1 MAGRAKS
8 KAARKAKPKAKAP
21 KHASVIANKLGR
33 AIGSAQKR
41 RPRPIDRATIRA
53 ALNDAAGEGLS
64 VKEENFIREYLANNG
79 NGTDAVIAAG
89 YNCSTRES
97 AAVQASCLLRK
108 PNVAAKLVE
117 ARAAIANK
125 YEAKREDVVRWLHE
139 TMQDAA
145 VADNLNA
152 RLQAIKMIGQT
163 IQMFGSKVELSGP
176 NGGPIATDSTIGPR
190 GLSDELANEIRTKIL
205 GVHPRHLFTPPTEQ
219 NATADDEP
227 KASE

>member
-1 MAGRAKS
+1 MAKAKS
-8 KAARKAKPKAKAP
+8 KTARKAKPKAKGP
-21 KHASVIANKLGR
+21 SVSAMAAKLERSIGR
-33 AIGSAQKR
+33 EKR
-41 RPRPIDRATIRA
+41 RRPKPIDRAAIRA
-53 ALNDAAGEGLS
+53 ALNDAAGDGLS
-64 VKEENFIREYLANNG
+64 VKEENFVREYLANNG
-79 NGTDAVIAAG
+79 NGTDAVLAAG
-89 YNCSTRES
+89 YDCSTRES

-117 ARAAIANK
+117 ARAAIAHK

-145 VADNLNA
+145 VADNLGA

-176 NGGPIATDSTIGPR
+176 NGAPIQADITAGPR

-219 NATADDEP
+219 TATADTDP